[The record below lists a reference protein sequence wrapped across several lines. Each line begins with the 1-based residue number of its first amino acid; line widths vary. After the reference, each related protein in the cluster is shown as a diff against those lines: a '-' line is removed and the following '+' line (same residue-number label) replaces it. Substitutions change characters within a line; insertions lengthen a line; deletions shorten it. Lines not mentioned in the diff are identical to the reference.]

1 MTDIDGD
8 LARAKAA
15 FDAAPEPGE
24 QKPPAPQKK
33 KAKKA
38 KKRGGDGSNQ
48 HKRAN
53 ASQEALISQS
63 DAAETPAPAPPPVFG
78 DEILTIDGT
87 AAFLKVSR
95 RQIYLMLKNEELPA
109 RRVGKRWRFSKAAL
123 SAYVSGR
130 E

>member
-1 MTDIDGD
+1 MTDLDVD
-8 LARAKAA
+8 LAKAKAA
-15 FDAAPEPGE
+15 FDATPEPGE
-24 QKPPAPQKK
+24 VKPPEPQKKAKKK

-38 KKRGGDGSNQ
+38 KEK
-48 HKRAN
+48 AP
-53 ASQEALISQS
+53 APPTEP
-63 DAAETPAPAPPPVFG
+63 PAPAPAPEPPTPVFG

-87 AAFLKVSR
+87 ATYLKVSR
-95 RQIYLMLKNEELPA
+95 RQVYELLKREELPA